1 MAVRKGEV
9 ILAPMA
15 GYTHS
20 AFRRLARRLGADRT
34 YTELISAPGIVY
46 KGIPKKYAFFT
57 QEERPIHIQI
67 FGRNAKEI
75 SQAALIVAKELKP
88 DAIDINFG
96 CSVPKVLKT
105 GAAGR
110 LLENPPLIREIV
122 KETKEVLKP
131 LGIPLTAK
139 IRLGLEEDNLEKI
152 AEALIEGGIDAI
164 ALHPRLGKQG
174 YSGKANWKRLKDL
187 KELSPVPVIGS
198 GDIKNWRDIKR
209 MFEETGVDAV
219 MVGRAALSNP
229 WIFTEYKLKRELFI
243 PLHRRLET
251 VLELLHWMFE
261 YYPSPQK
268 ACFEIRSILVQL
280 IKGFEQSR
288 EIKAKLMTLKECNKF
303 VTLLKEFSLYFTQP

>member
-20 AFRRLARRLGADRT
+20 AFRRLARRLGGDRT

-75 SQAALIVAKELKP
+75 SQAALIAAKELKP

-164 ALHPRLGKQG
+164 ALHPRLGK
-174 YSGKANWKRLKDL
+174 
-187 KELSPVPVIGS
+187 
-198 GDIKNWRDIKR
+198 
-209 MFEETGVDAV
+209 
-219 MVGRAALSNP
+219 
-229 WIFTEYKLKRELFI
+229 
-243 PLHRRLET
+243 
-251 VLELLHWMFE
+251 
-261 YYPSPQK
+261 
-268 ACFEIRSILVQL
+268 
-280 IKGFEQSR
+280 
-288 EIKAKLMTLKECNKF
+288 
-303 VTLLKEFSLYFTQP
+303 